1 MKNLLLLNAHL
12 VIFFLFLLN
21 IGCTT
26 NGEAAENSE
35 SAFPVPV
42 YDSEPA
48 LQDIN
53 SNLGRSP
60 KSQGSMQIQAA
71 SLTQRGITVTGSGSV
86 SVEPNLAIMNI
97 GVEVLA
103 KTVNVARSA
112 AADAM
117 DSVTDT
123 LKKESVRDTDIQ
135 TRRFNISPRYDY
147 EEVIVDGRHT
157 GKQVLTGYVVNNSA
171 IVKIRDLENVGQ
183 IVDKAADAGG
193 DLVRIDGISFTV
205 ENDDLYLSTLRKQAV
220 EDAFEKATQYAS
232 LTGVELGPILSLS
245 EIGNPSVQSFAEM
258 DYGMRAMAAPASSS
272 ISGGEL
278 EITLS
283 VNAVFSIQ

>member
-1 MKNLLLLNAHL
+1 MKKFLLLNAYL
-12 VIFFLFLLN
+12 VILFLFFLN

-26 NGEAAENSE
+26 NGEAAEVTE
-35 SAFPVPV
+35 PTFPAVV
-42 YDSEPA
+42 YDSESA
-48 LQDIN
+48 LQNID
-53 SNLGRSP
+53 SNLGSSQ
-60 KSQGSMQIQAA
+60 KSQGSMGAQAS
-71 SLTQRGITVTGSGSV
+71 SLSQRGITVTGSGSV
-86 SVEPNLAIMNI
+86 NVEPNLAILNI

-103 KTVNVARSA
+103 KTVNVARLSA
-112 AADAM
+112 SDAM

-123 LKKESVRDTDIQ
+123 LKKEGVRDTDVQ

-171 IVKIRDLENVGQ
+171 VVKIRDLENVGQ

-193 DLVRIDGISFTV
+193 DLVRINGISFTV
-205 ENDDLYLSTLRKQAV
+205 ENDDQYLSALRKQAV
-220 EDAFEKATQYAS
+220 EDAFKKANQYAS
-232 LTGVELGPILSLS
+232 LTGVELGAILSLS
-245 EIGNPSVQSFAEM
+245 ETGNPSVQSFAEM
-258 DYGMRAMAAPASSS
+258 DYGMRAMAAPAPSS

-283 VNAVFSIQ
+283 VNVVFSIQ